1 MHPDHPPINTNPNFP
16 NHHQEH
22 LNCPRCA
29 STNTKF
35 CYYNNYN
42 LSQPRH
48 YCKDCRRYWTKGGT
62 LRNIPIGGGTRK
74 ITKRNSSLNKHT
86 SPVTPTTLMTKPP
99 VPVTEKSESGSSGG
113 YSVGPLG
120 SLLMEGANNKNG
132 NSNGDDFGSGLLRLN
147 HQQNGNGVGW
157 VDLSIFT
164 PASRFC

>member
-1 MHPDHPPINTNPNFP
+1 MHPPDHSSINTNPNYFP
-16 NHHQEH
+16 NHHHHQEEH
-22 LNCPRCA
+22 LNCPRCD

-48 YCKDCRRYWTKGGT
+48 YCKDCRRYWTKGGS

-74 ITKRNSSLNKHT
+74 ITKRNSTVTKRT
-86 SPVTPTTLMTKPP
+86 SPTTKPP

-120 SLLMEGANNKNG
+120 SLLMEKNG
-132 NSNGDDFGSGLLRLN
+132 NSNGEDFGSGLLRLN
-147 HQQNGNGVGW
+147 HQQQNGNGVGW